1 VVETPARKPPNPL
14 RTRLLLSLLLLIV
27 VLGGAIVAVPSVRQ
41 RVLAHIPGL
50 GNSSSSNQP
59 TGNTGTLS
67 LEVNVPT
74 AKVTVD
80 NQTVAVQPGQNGG
93 FATATLDG
101 LSVGSHALTIHA
113 DNFAD
118 FTGSV
123 AIKAGPNP
131 WVAWLAPSA
140 DALTAA
146 IQQFS
151 PATQPDPGV
160 VGDHYISGTKAATAG
175 GALTISIS
183 YTLNGL
189 DPKTFTSQLPQG
201 SDTTKSPFQPAA
213 VTLVPVVTFKDAA
226 GKTLATYSPTALPAA
241 QFALQMV
248 PGADDKG
255 AIQISTTGITLK
267 TSGGQDVATDFSGP
281 SKNDYALYY
290 AIAAVLP
297 ASPANALTFKC
308 IGAVDNTNFNPE
320 DGLQIFETANDA
332 HYFYRWGIL
341 WATNPAAH
349 TLTPNAPQAQAGS
362 NEFNGANTAHA
373 NGSCGS

>member
-1 VVETPARKPPNPL
+1 M
-14 RTRLLLSLLLLIV
+14 RTRLLVSLLLLIV
-27 VLGGAIVAVPSVRQ
+27 VLGGAIAAVPSVRQ

-50 GNSSSSNQP
+50 GSSSSNQP

-67 LEVNVPT
+67 LQVNVPT

-151 PATQPDPGV
+151 PATQPGPGAA
-160 VGDHYISGTKAATAG
+160 GDHYLSGTKVAAAA
-175 GALTISIS
+175 GALTVSIS

-189 DPKTFTSQLPQG
+189 DPKAFTSQLPQG
-201 SDTTKSPFQPAA
+201 SDTTKSPFQPAT
-213 VTLVPVVTFKDAA
+213 VTLVPVVTFKDGN
-226 GKTLATYSPTALPAA
+226 GKTLSTYSPTALPVA

-248 PGADDKG
+248 PETDDKG
-255 AIQISTTGITLK
+255 AVQISATGITLK
-267 TSGGQDVATDFSGP
+267 SSGGQDVTTDFSGP
-281 SKNDYALYY
+281 AKNDYALYY

-349 TLTPNAPQAQAGS
+349 TLTPNAPQAPGGS
-362 NEFNGANTAHA
+362 NEFNDANTAHA